1 MDLAT
6 LASQSFQNG
15 RIVDALTF
23 IGVIIAIWLALRVAN
38 MTGENPDSNLVTKIV
53 SSAFGLTVMAGTFQS
68 FGFAANTWIIF
79 ARRLTEIGP
88 ENTADP
94 VGAQGLI
101 DYVGTTESTGMP
113 TPLGITFC
121 VIVTIMILSLIW
133 APRK

>member
-1 MDLAT
+1 MDLANT
-6 LASQSFQNG
+6 ALQAFQNG

-23 IGVIIAIWLALRVAN
+23 IGVIIAIWLALRIAN

-68 FGFAANTWIIF
+68 FGFASNTWVTF

-88 ENTADP
+88 ENTGDP
-94 VGAQGLI
+94 IGAQAFI
-101 DYVGTTESTGMP
+101 DYVGTTEATGMP

-121 VIVTIMILSLIW
+121 VIVTLMILSLIW